1 MIAKQHDAGE
11 GEDCERGDQEGGFSG
26 RGEELDP
33 EGAGGAA
40 DGKWVVREP
49 PFDGVREIPPLP
61 QIAPQIV
68 DRRHRHGA
76 EYSTRPGVLSPDSS
90 MDSGAATSQNA
101 IEQNALSGEPAV
113 RSPKRH
119 PFAKFFSGAAITVAF
134 VLLKLKALVFL
145 VFDFFRGYAVNPFE
159 GFGLMQFSVAGVS
172 MGLSIWA
179 MALKAPLRLVIGFVA
194 IIVVHEIGHAVAIR
208 AKGLHAG
215 VMVFIP
221 FIGGAVTLKDQ
232 PRSAYDDAQIGLAGP
247 VAGTFASLVFL
258 QMYKWTGQPL
268 YLAIAAAGFA
278 VNLLNLLPIG
288 MLDGGRISAAVT
300 KWMWVFGGGVLIY
313 KVVKQ
318 PNPLMLL
325 IIVLVAFQVYLSIVR
340 EKDDK
345 AFYDVT
351 ISQRVFIAI
360 AYFGLVIF
368 LGHQTYMN
376 LNRLAAL
383 AK

>member
-1 MIAKQHDAGE
+1 
-11 GEDCERGDQEGGFSG
+11 
-26 RGEELDP
+26 
-33 EGAGGAA
+33 
-40 DGKWVVREP
+40 
-49 PFDGVREIPPLP
+49 
-61 QIAPQIV
+61 
-68 DRRHRHGA
+68 
-76 EYSTRPGVLSPDSS
+76 
-90 MDSGAATSQNA
+90 MDSGAATPHNPIS
-101 IEQNALSGEPAV
+101 QNALSGEIEP
-113 RSPKRH
+113 RPPKRH

-134 VLLKLKALVFL
+134 VLLKLKALVFV

-179 MALKAPLRLVIGFVA
+179 MALKAPLRLVLGFVA

-247 VAGTFASLVFL
+247 VAGAFASLVFL
-258 QMYKWTGQPL
+258 QVYKWTDQPL

-300 KWMWVFGGGVLIY
+300 KWMWVFGGGVLVY

-325 IIVLVAFQVYLSIVR
+325 IVVLVAFQVYLSIVR

-351 ISQRVFIAI
+351 VSQRVFVAI
-360 AYFGLVIF
+360 AYFALVIF
-368 LGHQTYMN
+368 LGHQTYVN

-383 AK
+383 AGR